1 MGEALARVRLRV
13 DPHTWEAFHLT
24 ATEGL
29 AGDAVAARLGMRLT
43 AVFKAK
49 SRVLQF
55 LRDEVAR
62 LEHGVV
68 PA

>member
-1 MGEALARVRLRV
+1 
-13 DPHTWEAFHLT
+13 
-24 ATEGL
+24 
-29 AGDAVAARLGMRLT
+29 MRLT